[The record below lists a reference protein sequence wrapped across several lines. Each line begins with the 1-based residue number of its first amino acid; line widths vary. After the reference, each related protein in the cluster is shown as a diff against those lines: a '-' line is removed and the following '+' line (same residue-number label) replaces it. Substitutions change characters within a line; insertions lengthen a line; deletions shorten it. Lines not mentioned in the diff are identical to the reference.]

1 MSGESTESE
10 ELHEATRA
18 WWLLLVA
25 GLVSIAAGVIVLAK
39 PANSLVTLTIIAGI
53 FVLVDGVFDLAASFS
68 SRTENR
74 GLAAV
79 LGVVSMIVGI
89 LLIRHPIGGVLAAA
103 LLIGIWLIAGGVAR
117 MVRAFERSHRI
128 GRILL
133 ALVEVAAGVVLVSSP
148 AISFATLA
156 LLVGI
161 SFIANGVGTFA
172 LGWIMHT
179 LRRDSAT
186 PAFSAGA
193 PA

>member
-1 MSGESTESE
+1 
-10 ELHEATRA
+10 
-18 WWLLLVA
+18 LLLVA

-79 LGVVSMIVGI
+79 IGVVSMIVGI

-103 LLIGIWLIAGGVAR
+103 LLIGIWLIAAGIVR

-128 GRILL
+128 WQILL
-133 ALVEVAAGVVLVSSP
+133 ALVEGAAGVVLISSP
-148 AISFATLA
+148 AISFSTLA

-161 SFIANGVGTFA
+161 SLIANGVTTFA
-172 LGWIMHT
+172 LGWIVHIA
-179 LRRDSAT
+179 REDSTT